1 MGWKGEFGVGCIRIT
16 RHGMLKKKGEIA
28 ILKILR
34 IIRRL
39 FRKEVNSVFF
49 SFLITWYRYLF
60 LCYKSLEI

>member
-1 MGWKGEFGVGCIRIT
+1 MGWNGEFGVGRIRIT

-39 FRKEVNSVFF
+39 FRKEVKRFLFF
-49 SFLITWYRYLF
+49 FNYVVSISLSLLQIT
-60 LCYKSLEI
+60 